1 MEVHVP
7 AEVIKKLHSHIE
19 RHPEY
24 AEKMR
29 GKDVEISEGEI
40 DATLDEEG
48 REQLDRLT
56 KDISDDELRAALDKL
71 LGL

>member
-1 MEVHVP
+1 
-7 AEVIKKLHSHIE
+7 
-19 RHPEY
+19 
-24 AEKMR
+24 MR